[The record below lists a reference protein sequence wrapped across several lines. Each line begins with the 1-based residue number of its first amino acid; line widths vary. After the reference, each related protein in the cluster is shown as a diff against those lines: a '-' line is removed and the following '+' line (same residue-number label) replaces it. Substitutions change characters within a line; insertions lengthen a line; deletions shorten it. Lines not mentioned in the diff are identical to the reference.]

1 MLYFFYFINGTFFL
15 KESLHIQ
22 NMNIQ
27 MDKLIRQFADNRLT
41 SQELPAFK
49 EELQHTA
56 DHQLEEYLQQE
67 WMSPEADDI
76 RKVCP
81 HLSEM
86 KQAIDS
92 RLGFG
97 GTSNTVSPTLHPKIG
112 TVLMKWFSIASAILL
127 PLMVIAT
134 YYFYH
139 ERQVEANKEVTFVT
153 GKGEKASIVLP
164 DGSKVTLNH
173 DSRLF
178 YLPSLFGRD
187 ARQVSFEG
195 EAYFDVAKDKES
207 PFIICQEKLQIEVL
221 GTKFCLRARP
231 QEASAQL
238 LLDEG
243 LVRMTATRTQNHQVV
258 NPGEMAELNYA
269 TGQITVFPQS
279 ESADLSA
286 WKQNE
291 MDFLNASFRQV
302 VKSIEDYY
310 DVRVIFH
317 APTRLDH
324 FTGTLPTRDLE
335 QAIHILQLVYG
346 FHYKVQ
352 DHHIFITF

>member
-1 MLYFFYFINGTFFL
+1 
-15 KESLHIQ
+15 
-22 NMNIQ
+22 
-27 MDKLIRQFADNRLT
+27 MDKLIRQFAENQLS

-49 EELQHTA
+49 EELQHTT
-56 DHQLEEYLQQE
+56 DQQLEEYLQQE
-67 WMSPEADDI
+67 WMSSEANDI
-76 RKVCP
+76 KTICP
-81 HLSEM
+81 RLSEM

-92 RLGFG
+92 RLGLHGSF
-97 GTSNTVSPTLHPKIG
+97 NQASPASQPKVRTI
-112 TVLMKWFSIASAILL
+112 LMKWFSIASAILL
-127 PLMVIAT
+127 PLMFITT

-153 GKGEKASIVLP
+153 GRGENAAIVLP

-173 DSRLF
+173 YSRLF

-195 EAYFDVAKDKES
+195 EAYFDVAKDKKS
-207 PFIICQEKLQIEVL
+207 PFIIRQEKLQVEVL

-231 QEASAQL
+231 KETAAKL

-243 LVRMTATRTQNHQVV
+243 KVMMTATRTQNHQVV
-258 NPGEMAELNYA
+258 NPGEVAELNYA
-269 TGQITVFPQS
+269 TGQITLFQQS

-302 VKSIEDYY
+302 VQSIEDYY
-310 DVRVIFH
+310 DVRVIVH
-317 APTRLDH
+317 APIGLDH
-324 FTGTLPTRDLE
+324 FTGTLPTRNLE

-346 FHYKVQ
+346 FHYKVKEQ
-352 DHHIFITF
+352 QIFITF

>member
-1 MLYFFYFINGTFFL
+1 
-15 KESLHIQ
+15 
-22 NMNIQ
+22 
-27 MDKLIRQFADNRLT
+27 MDKLIRQFAENQLS

-49 EELQHTA
+49 EELQHTT
-56 DHQLEEYLQQE
+56 DQQLEEYLQQE
-67 WMSPEADDI
+67 WMSSEANDI
-76 RKVCP
+76 KTICP
-81 HLSEM
+81 RLSEM

-92 RLGFG
+92 RLGLHGSF
-97 GTSNTVSPTLHPKIG
+97 NQASPASQPKVRTI
-112 TVLMKWFSIASAILL
+112 LMKWFSIASAILL
-127 PLMVIAT
+127 PLMFITT

-153 GKGEKASIVLP
+153 GRGEKASIVLP

-195 EAYFDVAKDKES
+195 EAYFDVAKDKKS
-207 PFIICQEKLQIEVL
+207 PFIIRQEKLQVEVL

-231 QEASAQL
+231 KETAAKL

-243 LVRMTATRTQNHQVV
+243 KVMMTATRTQNHQVV
-258 NPGEMAELNYA
+258 NPGEVAELNYA
-269 TGQITVFPQS
+269 TGQITLFQQS

-291 MDFLNASFRQV
+291 VDFLNASFRQV
-302 VKSIEDYY
+302 VQSIEDYY
-310 DVRVIFH
+310 DVRVIVH
-317 APTRLDH
+317 APIGLDH
-324 FTGTLPTRDLE
+324 FTGTLPTRNLE

-346 FHYKVQ
+346 FHYKVKEQ
-352 DHHIFITF
+352 QIFITF